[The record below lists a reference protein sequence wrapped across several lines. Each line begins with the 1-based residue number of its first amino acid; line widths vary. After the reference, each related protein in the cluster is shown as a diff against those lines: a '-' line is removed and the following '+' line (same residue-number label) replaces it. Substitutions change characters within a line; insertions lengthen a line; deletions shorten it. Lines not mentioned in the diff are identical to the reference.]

1 MRRFA
6 PLHNGQAD
14 EENPYW
20 ISFSDI
26 MAGFLVIFILVS
38 LALIYELTKIETN
51 VSKAIKDLKLAEQAR
66 RDILHEVEVELKKK
80 GIHVEIS
87 DNETVLR
94 IPENILSFRQNQHQ
108 FPLDGQVADKVLAI
122 GKTLY
127 TAIIHGNRWKHL
139 DTIFVEG
146 HTDPFIT
153 KKYEGGN
160 WELSTRRAVFVW
172 KYWEEHLSEGSRL
185 SEIKNHG
192 QNLLFS
198 VSGYGGTRQLDRIK
212 DETGIEFRQ
221 RLRRIDI
228 RITVRKPEIEEY
240 EDIVENISEKVGEN

>member
-127 TAIIHGNRWKHL
+127 TER
-139 DTIFVEG
+139 G
-146 HTDPFIT
+146 H
-153 KKYEGGN
+153 
-160 WELSTRRAVFVW
+160 VF
-172 KYWEEHLSEGSRL
+172 
-185 SEIKNHG
+185 
-192 QNLLFS
+192 
-198 VSGYGGTRQLDRIK
+198 
-212 DETGIEFRQ
+212 
-221 RLRRIDI
+221 
-228 RITVRKPEIEEY
+228 
-240 EDIVENISEKVGEN
+240 